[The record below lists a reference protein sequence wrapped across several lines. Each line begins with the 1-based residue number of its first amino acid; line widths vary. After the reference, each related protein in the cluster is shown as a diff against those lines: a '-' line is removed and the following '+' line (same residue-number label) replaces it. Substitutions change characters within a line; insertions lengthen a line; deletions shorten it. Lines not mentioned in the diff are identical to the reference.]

1 MVNYKGQTTVNKWVS
16 IAQTALYPPR
26 CRLCGDPG
34 AEGLDLCAPCRAEL
48 PWNVPRCPRCA
59 LPTGD
64 DGGCPCRARA
74 LPFSRAVVP
83 LRYEGEVQALV
94 GAFKFHGRLADGQ
107 LLGGLLARALRQEA
121 GSPLPE
127 VIVPVPLHARRLRQ
141 RGFDQTAE
149 LARALRRQ
157 LAPLPL
163 RRALGRHRGGARQ
176 AGLPAQARLG
186 NIRGAFT
193 AQPRRTPRHAA
204 LLDDVVT
211 TGATAEEAAWQLL
224 AAGAERV
231 DLWAVARTPA

>member
-1 MVNYKGQTTVNKWVS
+1 MINYKRQRSVNKWAE
-16 IAQTALYPPR
+16 IIQTTLYPLR

-34 AEGLDLCAPCRAEL
+34 TEGLDLCTACRADL
-48 PWNVPRCPRCA
+48 PWNTPRCPRCA
-59 LPTGD
+59 LPTGNAP
-64 DGGCPCRARA
+64 CPCRARQ
-74 LPFSRAVVP
+74 LPFERAVVP
-83 LRYEGEVQALV
+83 LRYEGPIPSLV
-94 GAFKFHGRLADGQ
+94 GAFKFQGRLADGQ
-107 LLGGLLARALRQEA
+107 LLGGLLGRALLEEA
-121 GSPLPE
+121 APLPE
-127 VIVPVPLHARRLRQ
+127 AIVPIPLHARRLRQ